1 MTNALK
7 QRLNRENRPMTFPA
21 LGEARGSV
29 RLLLTKNHPVSTAF
43 RAAPDQASALL
54 SPTCGGLTALYL
66 TPGTRRAARTGLVL
80 AKRRDTLVHNPQT
93 RTNLLALGAWQ
104 VGTCWILRP
113 GEVTMPGGLSTQ
125 LLGEYHP
132 MTSPALGE
140 ARESVIL
147 MLTKNHP
154 VPSPAFRAGAP
165 VNPLGSPQLRA
176 SKAYRRHFFI
186 GFRCFDR
193 TESKVPYE
201 KEDASTRRV
210 DHAWWAFCP
219 TVLRW
224 DFLSMFICM

>member
-7 QRLNRENRPMTFPA
+7 QRLNT
-21 LGEARGSV
+21 
-29 RLLLTKNHPVSTAF
+29 
-43 RAAPDQASALL
+43 LL

-165 VNPLGSPQLRA
+165 ASLNDVAINSKIKVGYFKCSSHFQFRGQRVKFPTKRRMLRPGELIMPGGL
-176 SKAYRRHFFI
+176 SVPPFFVGI
-186 GFRCFDR
+186 FYPCLSACKLHMCDVGFYGVI
-193 TESKVPYE
+193 S
-201 KEDASTRRV
+201 
-210 DHAWWAFCP
+210 
-219 TVLRW
+219 
-224 DFLSMFICM
+224 